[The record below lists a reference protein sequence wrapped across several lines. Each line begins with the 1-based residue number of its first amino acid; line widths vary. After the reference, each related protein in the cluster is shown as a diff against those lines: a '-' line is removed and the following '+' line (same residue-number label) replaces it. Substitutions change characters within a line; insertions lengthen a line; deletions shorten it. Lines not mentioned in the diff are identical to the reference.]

1 MKPCST
7 AVNPPRRIELYPLH
21 PDRTATTMAEDVVGG
36 LSMTPK
42 QLPCKYFYDPKGS
55 LLFEQICQTREYYPW
70 RTENNLLVE
79 AAEVIIDRSAP
90 RTIIELGSGSSRKTR
105 HLLSASES
113 SGLYPQYVPLDV
125 CPQMLIAAAE
135 DLVAEYEWLSIRAV
149 AGDYT
154 LGFSRLAAHASPA
167 LFVFLGGTIGNFT
180 DCEVDRFLSG
190 IYQTMHPGDFLLL
203 GADLEKE
210 EQVLHAAY
218 NDTAG
223 LTGAFNRNVLDVIN
237 RELDGDFQTDEFVHD
252 AQYNLACSRV
262 EMRLV
267 SRQRQSVT
275 LHRCAATFSFSAGEP
290 VLTEISR
297 KFTVSRLRALLS
309 AAGLSVDWVQTAP
322 DPSFAL
328 LLAARRAH

>member
-1 MKPCST
+1 MKRPGT
-7 AVNPPRRIELYPLH
+7 ALNPPTRIALRPLQ

-36 LSMTPK
+36 LSMMPK
-42 QLPCKYFYDPKGS
+42 QLPCKYFYDSKGS
-55 LLFEQICQTREYYPW
+55 LLFEQICHTPEYYPW
-70 RTENNLLVE
+70 RTENNLLAE
-79 AAEVIIDRSAP
+79 AATAIIERAAP

-105 HLLSASES
+105 HLLRASES
-113 SGLYPQYVPLDV
+113 AGRYPEYVPVDV

-135 DLVAEYEWLSIRAV
+135 DLAAEYEWLSISAV

-154 LGFSRLAAHASPA
+154 LGFSRLATHASPA
-167 LFVFLGGTIGNFT
+167 LFVFLGGTVGNFT
-180 DCEVDRFLSG
+180 DGELDRFLSN

-223 LTGAFNRNVLDVIN
+223 LTGAFNLNVLDVIN
-237 RELDGDFQTDEFVHD
+237 RELEGNFQTDEFVHD
-252 AQYNLACSRV
+252 AQYNVARSRV
-262 EMRLV
+262 EMHLV
-267 SRQRQSVT
+267 SRLRQSVT
-275 LHRCAATFSFSAGEP
+275 LRRCGATFSFSAGEP

-309 AAGLSVDWVQTAP
+309 ASGLTVDWVQTAP

-328 LLAARRAH
+328 LLAARRAD